1 MNLNFIHLFKLKKN
15 MKNILL
21 LLICSLGLLANA
33 QNHEVVKSFDSV
45 VKSSN
50 SWQEFRVI
58 KKVKLSEFKKELIST
73 TDSLDSKIKTLENS
87 IVANKKEIS
96 DLVESNKKL
105 DAELTTFKN
114 AKDEID
120 LLGLKISKSNYQI
133 LVWSIIIV
141 LLLILVFIF
150 IKYRNRNI
158 VTQELKENLAD
169 TTKEFEEYKHRA
181 IEKQQKLG
189 RELLDAQ
196 KVAQARNN
204 KK

>member
-1 MNLNFIHLFKLKKN
+1 MCCL
-15 MKNILL
+15 
-21 LLICSLGLLANA
+21 SLLANA
-33 QNHEVVKSFDSV
+33 QDQEVVRSFDSV
-45 VKSSN
+45 VNSSN

-58 KKVKLSEFKKELIST
+58 KKVKLNAFKKELIST
-73 TDSLDSKIKTLENS
+73 SDSLDLKINTLENS
-87 IVANKKEIS
+87 IEGYKKEIA
-96 DLVESNKKL
+96 DLDELNKEL
-105 DAELTTFKN
+105 DKELTTFKN

-120 LLGLKISKSNYQI
+120 LIGLKMSKSNYQI
-133 LVWSIIIV
+133 LVWSIILV
-141 LLLILVFIF
+141 LVLILGFVF

-196 KVAQARNN
+196 KISQSRNN

>member
-1 MNLNFIHLFKLKKN
+1 
-15 MKNILL
+15 MKNILIL
-21 LLICSLGLLANA
+21 FMCCLSLLANA
-33 QNHEVVKSFDSV
+33 QDQEVVRSFDSV
-45 VKSSN
+45 VNSSN

-58 KKVKLSEFKKELIST
+58 KKVKLNAFKKELIST
-73 TDSLDSKIKTLENS
+73 SDSLDLKINTLENS
-87 IVANKKEIS
+87 IEGYKKEIA
-96 DLVESNKKL
+96 DLDELNKEL
-105 DAELTTFKN
+105 DKELTTFKN

-120 LLGLKISKSNYQI
+120 LIGLKMSKSNYQI
-133 LVWSIIIV
+133 LVWSIILV
-141 LLLILVFIF
+141 LVLILGFVF

-196 KVAQARNN
+196 KISQSRNN

>member
-1 MNLNFIHLFKLKKN
+1 MRLNFIHLPKLKKN

-21 LLICSLGLLANA
+21 LLICSLGLLASA
-33 QNHEVVKSFDSV
+33 QEQQVVRSFDSV
-45 VKSSN
+45 VSSSN
-50 SWQEFRVI
+50 NWQEFRVI
-58 KKVKLSEFKKELIST
+58 KKVKLNTFRKELIST
-73 TDSLDSKIKTLENS
+73 TDSLNSRIKTLENS
-87 IVANKKEIS
+87 IDASKKEIA
-96 DLVESNKKL
+96 DLDKSNKKL
-105 DAELTTFKN
+105 TADLTTFQN

-120 LLGLKISKSNYQI
+120 VLGLKMSKSNYQI
-133 LVWSIIIV
+133 MVWSIILV
-141 LLLILVFIF
+141 LLLILAFVF

-196 KVAQARNN
+196 KIAQARNN

>member
-1 MNLNFIHLFKLKKN
+1 
-15 MKNILL
+15 MKNILI
-21 LLICSLGLLANA
+21 LLICCLSLLTNA
-33 QNHEVVKSFDSV
+33 QDQQIVKSFDSV
-45 VKSSN
+45 VNSSN
-50 SWQEFRVI
+50 NWQEFRVI
-58 KKVKLSEFKKELIST
+58 EKVKLNSFRKELIST
-73 TDSLDSKIKTLENS
+73 SDSLNSKIENLGNS
-87 IVANKKEIS
+87 IEGYKKEIT
-96 DLVESNKKL
+96 DLDKINKKL
-105 DAELTTFKN
+105 NKELTIFNN

-120 LLGLKISKSNYQI
+120 LLGLKMSKSNYQVM
-133 LVWSIIIV
+133 VWSIILV
-141 LLLILVFIF
+141 LLLILGFVF

-196 KVAQARNN
+196 KAAQSRNN